1 MVGFNGYIIR
11 FNGHIVGFNRY
22 IIKFNGHMIGFKYGR
37 HGEYDF

>member
-1 MVGFNGYIIR
+1 MVGFNRYISR

-22 IIKFNGHMIGFKYGR
+22 IIIFNGHMIGFKYGR